1 MGKGCVDRRRPSCLS
16 AYCASCTTAQR
27 NPDPVLMLSRTTRKP
42 PTHLSF
48 AARNRY
54 ESALAHGGLSIG
66 VPVHSRRAS
75 RKTRR
80 SLSIPIS
87 DHVSF
92 DKSITGAGVFRVL
105 LVARSQDML
114 RLHQVF
120 VLRHQFNLRLTRNKI
135 TTIDSMTSNET
146 MRPVLKAID
155 GKRPFRQRNR
165 SKVKPQISTKSHRP
179 ESFV

>member
-27 NPDPVLMLSRTTRKP
+27 NPDPILVLSRTTRKP

-54 ESALAHGGLSIG
+54 ESALANGGLSIG

-105 LVARSQDML
+105 LYRTFAGNAPASPGLRPPPSVQSGADSQQDHHD
-114 RLHQVF
+114 RLDDIK
-120 VLRHQFNLRLTRNKI
+120 RNNATRTESNRRK
-135 TTIDSMTSNET
+135 TTLSAE
-146 MRPVLKAID
+146 
-155 GKRPFRQRNR
+155 
-165 SKVKPQISTKSHRP
+165 
-179 ESFV
+179 ESQ